1 MAISTALIQDLSA
14 LVSNGALVSDPAELP
29 GYGRDFWAQR
39 GTPGVVVRADRSE
52 DVVATLRFAATH
64 GIPVVPRGAG
74 TNISAGFLPAP
85 ERIMLDLRGMNR
97 VLEIDPEQRSVLV
110 EPGLLNGALQT
121 ELAPYGLCFSPDPA
135 SAPLSS
141 IGGNIAEN
149 SGGPHCFKYGVT
161 VHHVAGIDCVLAGG
175 DLLALNAAD
184 RGADLLGVVIG
195 SEGTLAVVT
204 QARLRLRPLPARTST
219 ILSVFDT
226 MEAAT
231 EAVSEII
238 NGGVIPAALELMDHT
253 SVQVAETLAPTGYPL
268 DAEAIVLID
277 LDGDDEQVAADLD
290 AVEAQ
295 LRPLAREIRRADDA
309 ETRARVWRG
318 RLQIG
323 QAFITSGKSFYIGD
337 TTVPRERI
345 PLMQRAVREI
355 AERHQLDISTNG
367 HAGDGN
373 IHPCILYDPR
383 DPRQVQA
390 MRIAAHEIT
399 AMAMEFGGTLTGEHG
414 VGSEKIP
421 LMRQRFTATEIAA
434 MRAVKDAFDPDG
446 ILNPGVLLPDLSLD
460 EPDLPQFAT
469 AIAAEIAAKRAGS
482 PLTHPAPDATAPAP
496 DRPSLAIDR
505 ENLTVTAVAGLSLA
519 ALRDGL
525 AAHGYRCTLADDATN
540 DRQSIRAALSDD
552 SCRAG
557 ARACLLAVD
566 VTLPDGPS
574 ARFGSNAVKDVAGYD
589 LKRLYT
595 GSGETYGIVREVT
608 LQVRP
613 PSPPAG
619 PSH

>member
-1 MAISTALIQDLSA
+1 MTISAALIHDLSA
-14 LVSNGALVSDPAELP
+14 LVSRDALVSDPAELP
-29 GYGRDFWAQR
+29 EFGRDFWAQR
-39 GTPGVVVRADRSE
+39 GTPGVVVRAGCAE
-52 DVVATLRFAATH
+52 DVVATMRFAAEH
-64 GIPVVPRGAG
+64 GLPVVPRGAG

-97 VLEIDPEQRSVLV
+97 VLEIDPEQRSALV
-110 EPGLLNGALQT
+110 EPGLLNGDLQAK
-121 ELAPYGLCFSPDPA
+121 LAPYGLCFSPDPA

-161 VHHVAGIDCVLAGG
+161 VHHVAGIECVLMGG
-175 DLLALNAAD
+175 DRLSLAAD
-184 RGADLLGVVIG
+184 DRGTDLLGVVIG

-204 QARLRLRPLPARTST
+204 QAQLRLRPLPARTST
-219 ILSVFDT
+219 ILAVFDT

-231 EAVSEII
+231 EAVSAII

-253 SVQVAETLAPTGYPL
+253 SVLVAETLAPTGYPL

-309 ETRARVWRG
+309 ETRERVWRG

-323 QAFITSGKSFYIGD
+323 QAFITSGKAFYIGD

-373 IHPCILYDPR
+373 IHPCILYDPH
-383 DPRQVQA
+383 DPRQVRA

-446 ILNPGVLLPDLSLD
+446 LLNPGVLLPDPSLD
-460 EPDLPQFAT
+460 EPDLPRFAA
-469 AIAAEIAAKRAGS
+469 AIETELAAKRVGTPLAHSVDDS
-482 PLTHPAPDATAPAP
+482 PASAMRL
-496 DRPSLAIDR
+496 RSLAIDR

-519 ALRDGL
+519 ALRDEL
-525 AAHGYRCTLADDATN
+525 AAHGYRCTLSDNATN
-540 DRQSIRAALSDD
+540 EQQSLRAALSDD
-552 SCRAG
+552 THRAG

-595 GSGETYGIVREVT
+595 GSGDVFGEVREVT

-613 PSPPAG
+613 G
-619 PSH
+619 

>member
-1 MAISTALIQDLSA
+1 MAISSALIHDLAA
-14 LVSNGALVSDPAELP
+14 LVSPGALVSDPAELP
-29 GYGRDFWAQR
+29 EFGRDFWAQR
-39 GTPGVVVRADRSE
+39 GTPGVVVRVARTE
-52 DVVATLRFAATH
+52 DVVATLRFAAEH
-64 GIPVVPRGAG
+64 GLPVVPRGAG

-97 VLEIDPEQRSVLV
+97 VLAVDPEAMSALV

-135 SAPLSS
+135 SAPLAS

-161 VHHVAGIDCVLAGG
+161 VHHVAGVECVLVGG
-175 DLLALNAAD
+175 DLLSLDADD
-184 RGADLLGVVIG
+184 RGTDLLGVVIG

-219 ILSVFDT
+219 ILAAFAT

-231 EAVSEII
+231 GAVSEII

-253 SVQVAETLAPTGYPL
+253 SVLVAETLAPTGYPL

-277 LDGDDEQVAADLD
+277 LDGADEQVAADLD

-373 IHPCILYDPR
+373 IHPCILYDPH
-383 DPRQVQA
+383 DPREVQA
-390 MRIAAHEIT
+390 MHIAAHEIT

-446 ILNPGVLLPDLSLD
+446 ILNPGVLLPDAALD
-460 EPDLPQFAT
+460 EPDLPRFAS
-469 AIAAEIAAKRAGS
+469 AIASDIAVKRAGTPFVHS
-482 PLTHPAPDATAPAP
+482 VAASSGPAT
-496 DRPSLAIDR
+496 DRPALAIDR

-519 ALRDGL
+519 TLRDEL
-525 AAHGYRCTLADDATN
+525 AAHGYRCALSDDATN
-540 DRQSIRAALSDD
+540 DQQSIRAALSDD
-552 SCRAG
+552 SCRSG
-557 ARACLLAVD
+557 ARACLLAVN

-595 GSGETYGIVREVT
+595 GSGAAYGDVREVT

-613 PSPPAG
+613 E
-619 PSH
+619 

>member
-1 MAISTALIQDLSA
+1 
-14 LVSNGALVSDPAELP
+14 
-29 GYGRDFWAQR
+29 
-39 GTPGVVVRADRSE
+39 
-52 DVVATLRFAATH
+52 
-64 GIPVVPRGAG
+64 
-74 TNISAGFLPAP
+74 
-85 ERIMLDLRGMNR
+85 MLDLRGMNR
-97 VLEIDPEQRSVLV
+97 VLEIDPERRSALV
-110 EPGLLNGALQT
+110 EPGLLNGDLQAR
-121 ELAPYGLCFSPDPA
+121 LAPFGLCFSPDPA

-161 VHHVAGIDCVLAGG
+161 VHHVAGVDCVLTAG
-175 DLLALNAAD
+175 DQLALNAED
-184 RGADLLGVVIG
+184 RGTDLLGVIIG
-195 SEGTLAVVT
+195 SEGTLAIVT

-219 ILSVFDT
+219 ILAVFNT

-253 SVQVAETLAPTGYPL
+253 SVLIAETLAPTGYPL

-277 LDGDDEQVAADLD
+277 LDGDTDQVAADLD
-290 AVEAQ
+290 TVEAQ
-295 LRPLAREIRRADDA
+295 LRPLAREIQRADDR
-309 ETRARVWRG
+309 ETRERVWRG

-323 QAFITSGKSFYIGD
+323 QAFITSGRSFYIGD

-373 IHPCILYDPR
+373 IHPCILYDPS
-383 DPRQVQA
+383 DPREVQA
-390 MRIAAHEIT
+390 MRIAAHEIA

-434 MRAVKDAFDPDG
+434 MRAVKEAFDPEG
-446 ILNPGVLLPDLSLD
+446 ILNPGVLLPDPSLD
-460 EPDLPQFAT
+460 EPELPRFT
-469 AIAAEIAAKRAGS
+469 CAIEAEIAGRRAGR
-482 PLTHPAPDATAPAP
+482 PIEHPAIDSSAPAP
-496 DRPSLAIDR
+496 VRSALAIDR
-505 ENLTVTAVAGLSLA
+505 ENLTVTAVAGLTLA
-519 ALRDGL
+519 ALRDDL
-525 AAHGYRCTLADDATN
+525 AAHGFRCALVDGANNIEQT
-540 DRQSIRAALSDD
+540 IRTALSDHA
-552 SCRAG
+552 CRAG
-557 ARACLLAVD
+557 ARASLLAVN
-566 VTLPDGPS
+566 VTLPDGPV

-589 LKRLYT
+589 LKRLST
-595 GSGETYGIVREVT
+595 GSRETYGTVREVT

-613 PSPPAG
+613 G
-619 PSH
+619 

>member
-1 MAISTALIQDLSA
+1 
-14 LVSNGALVSDPAELP
+14 
-29 GYGRDFWAQR
+29 
-39 GTPGVVVRADRSE
+39 
-52 DVVATLRFAATH
+52 
-64 GIPVVPRGAG
+64 
-74 TNISAGFLPAP
+74 
-85 ERIMLDLRGMNR
+85 
-97 VLEIDPEQRSVLV
+97 
-110 EPGLLNGALQT
+110 
-121 ELAPYGLCFSPDPA
+121 
-135 SAPLSS
+135 
-141 IGGNIAEN
+141 
-149 SGGPHCFKYGVT
+149 
-161 VHHVAGIDCVLAGG
+161 
-175 DLLALNAAD
+175 
-184 RGADLLGVVIG
+184 
-195 SEGTLAVVT
+195 
-204 QARLRLRPLPARTST
+204 
-219 ILSVFDT
+219 

-253 SVQVAETLAPTGYPL
+253 SVLVAETLAPTGYPL

-277 LDGDDEQVAADLD
+277 LDGDAEQVAADLD

-295 LRPLAREIRRADDA
+295 LRSLAREVRRADDA
-309 ETRARVWRG
+309 ETRAHIWRG

-373 IHPCILYDPR
+373 IHPCILYDPD

-446 ILNPGVLLPDLSLD
+446 ILNPGVLLPDPSLD
-460 EPDLPQFAT
+460 EPELPRFAA
-469 AIAAEIAAKRAGS
+469 AIETEIAAKRAGT
-482 PLTHPAPDATAPAP
+482 PIAYPVADAPAAAT
-496 DRPSLAIDR
+496 DRTALAIDR
-505 ENLTVTAVAGLSLA
+505 ENLTVTAIAGISLV
-519 ALRDGL
+519 ALRDEL
-525 AAHGYRCTLADDATN
+525 AAHGYRCALSDGATN
-540 DRQSIRAALSDD
+540 DQQSIRAALSDET
-552 SCRAG
+552 RRTA
-557 ARACLLAVD
+557 ARACLLAVN
-566 VTLPDGPS
+566 VTLPDSPS

-595 GSGETYGIVREVT
+595 GSGATYGDVREVT

-613 PSPPAG
+613 G
-619 PSH
+619 